1 MVIHSIVIY
10 ILLIFLVVG
19 IIDKATGNRR
29 GYGKA
34 FDEGFQ
40 TMGALALVMVG
51 MVSIAP
57 VLAEVVRPVVTPVF
71 AFLGSDPAMFPGM
84 LLAIDMGGYPL
95 ANELAEDERAALFSG
110 IIIST
115 MLGPTFVFTIP
126 IALGLIFK
134 SDSRILAKG
143 IMVGLIP
150 IPAGAFLGG
159 VLAGFQPAYLLQQ
172 LVPVVLFVAVIIS
185 GLLWLNKLMIELFI
199 LTGKSIMIL
208 ATSIVG
214 IVAIQELS
222 GIILIPGLTPF
233 QESME
238 IVGLIVLTLAGA
250 FPLVHYLKRTVIPIF
265 SRYTERLG
273 VSDMAW
279 VGLFSSLA
287 HSIPMYKKLHEMDE
301 RGKLMN
307 IAFSVSG
314 AFVLGGHLGFTAAV
328 EPEMVFPMI
337 AGKISA
343 GVMAVILAYF
353 IAKKSDGRV
362 L

>member
-1 MVIHSIVIY
+1 
-10 ILLIFLVVG
+10 
-19 IIDKATGNRR
+19 
-29 GYGKA
+29 
-34 FDEGFQ
+34 
-40 TMGALALVMVG
+40 
-51 MVSIAP
+51 
-57 VLAEVVRPVVTPVF
+57 
-71 AFLGSDPAMFPGM
+71 
-84 LLAIDMGGYPL
+84 
-95 ANELAEDERAALFSG
+95 
-110 IIIST
+110 
-115 MLGPTFVFTIP
+115 
-126 IALGLIFK
+126 
-134 SDSRILAKG
+134 
-143 IMVGLIP
+143 
-150 IPAGAFLGG
+150 
-159 VLAGFQPAYLLQQ
+159 
-172 LVPVVLFVAVIIS
+172 
-185 GLLWLNKLMIELFI
+185 
-199 LTGKSIMIL
+199 
-208 ATSIVG
+208 
-214 IVAIQELS
+214 
-222 GIILIPGLTPF
+222 
-233 QESME
+233 ME

-328 EPEMVFPMI
+328 EPEMVFPMMV
-337 AGKISA
+337 GKISA